1 MEKEAAVKRAKT
13 TRVGATR
20 EAQYL
25 LGEGGGGKASED
37 GVAENWRRKS
47 PSGV

>member
-1 MEKEAAVKRAKT
+1 MRWKLK
-13 TRVGATR
+13 RVGETR
-20 EAQYL
+20 ETQYL

-37 GVAENWRRKS
+37 DVAENWRRKS